1 MKWTQLKLN
10 IFWILF
16 IAIIAIIGY
25 YVGHNGFNNKYPVE
39 NKVDTIYNIKT
50 IDSIKYNIIV
60 KDSVIIKLRYKYETK
75 LIEVNNM
82 SDSASVELFKELCT
96 DNSLYGRDK

>member
-16 IAIIAIIGY
+16 IAIIAIVGY
-25 YVGHNGFNNKYPVE
+25 YIGHNNSNNNRPVE

-50 IDSIKYNIIV
+50 IDSIKYNITIKDSIIV
-60 KDSVIIKLRYKYETK
+60 KLKYEYETK
-75 LIEVNNM
+75 IIEVNNM
-82 SDSASVELFKELCT
+82 SDSASVELFKNLCT
-96 DNSLYGRDK
+96 DDSLYGRDK

>member
-25 YVGHNGFNNKYPVE
+25 YVGHNRSTINLPVE
-39 NKVDTIYNIKT
+39 DNPDTIYNIVT
-50 IDSIKYNIIV
+50 IDSIKYNIIL
-60 KDSVIIKLRYKYETK
+60 KDSIITKLKYEYETK
-75 LIEVNNM
+75 IIEVNNM

-96 DNSLYGRDK
+96 DDSLYGRDK

>member
-16 IAIIAIIGY
+16 IAIIAIVGY
-25 YVGHNGFNNKYPVE
+25 YVDHNSSNNKYPVE
-39 NKVDTIYNIKT
+39 DKVDTIYNIKR

-60 KDSVIIKLRYKYETK
+60 KDSVIIKLKYKYETK

-96 DNSLYGRDK
+96 DNSIYGRDK

>member
-1 MKWTQLKLN
+1 MKWTQLKPN

-16 IAIIAIIGY
+16 IAIIAIVGY
-25 YVGHNGFNNKYPVE
+25 YVGYNSPTNKFLVE
-39 NKVDTIYNIKT
+39 ERIDTIYNIKT

-60 KDSVIIKLRYKYETK
+60 KDSIITKLRYEYETK
-75 LIEVNNM
+75 VIEVNNM

-96 DNSLYGRDK
+96 DDSLYGRNK

>member
-10 IFWILF
+10 IFWVLF
-16 IAIIAIIGY
+16 IAIIAIVGY
-25 YVGHNGFNNKYPVE
+25 YIGHNRSVTNLPVE
-39 NKVDTIYNIKT
+39 DKLDTIYNIVT
-50 IDSIKYNIIV
+50 IDSIRYNIII
-60 KDSVIIKLRYKYETK
+60 KDSIILKLKYEYETK
-75 LIEVNNM
+75 IIEVSNM

>member
-16 IAIIAIIGY
+16 IAIIVIIGY
-25 YVGHNGFNNKYPVE
+25 YVGRNRLTTDLPVE
-39 NKVDTIYNIKT
+39 DKPDTIYNIVT
-50 IDSIKYNIIV
+50 IDSIEYNIIK
-60 KDSVIIKLRYKYETK
+60 KDSIIVKLKYEYETK
-75 LIEVNNM
+75 IIEVANM

-96 DNSLYGRDK
+96 DDFLYGRDK